1 MIELLGAVFGL
12 AESVVGYISKTKQVE
27 MRDRLFRLKKEILD
41 EQSKPVADQDD
52 AKLELLYKE
61 VPLIIEAINLELQ
74 LKSDKN

>member
-12 AESVVGYISKTKQVE
+12 AESVVGYISKKKQVE

-74 LKSDKN
+74 LKSDKS